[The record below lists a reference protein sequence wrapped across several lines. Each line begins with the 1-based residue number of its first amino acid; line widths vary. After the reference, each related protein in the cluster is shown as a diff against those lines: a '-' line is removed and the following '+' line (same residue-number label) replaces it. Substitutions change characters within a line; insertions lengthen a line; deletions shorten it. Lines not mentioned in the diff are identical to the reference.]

1 MTIIQ
6 ILVLAIITIA
16 FSAIIRIELE
26 KRYNP
31 SIGLNV
37 LSVIIGSIIVA
48 LMFWLSFLAKSGVFT
63 IPLW

>member
-16 FSAIIRIELE
+16 FSVIIKIELK

-31 SIGLNV
+31 SIRLNV

-63 IPLW
+63 TPLW